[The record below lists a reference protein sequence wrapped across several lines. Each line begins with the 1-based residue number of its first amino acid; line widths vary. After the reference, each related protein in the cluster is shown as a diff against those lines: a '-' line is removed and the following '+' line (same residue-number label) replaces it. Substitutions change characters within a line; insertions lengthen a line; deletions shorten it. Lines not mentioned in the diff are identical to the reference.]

1 MQLAMK
7 DAEIQSLQATLQS
20 REASSQTAVME
31 SLKSDLTS
39 LIDNNQKGAF
49 VLFQEN
55 LSWSCIIYRITAV
68 V

>member
-39 LIDNNQKGAF
+39 LIDNNQKGAC

-55 LSWSCIIYRITAV
+55 LS
-68 V
+68 